1 MLGDIFST
9 APKGEEI
16 RIDPRNTHGSYRT
29 SVASALQ
36 HTLVRGSESQISAIF
51 NGPRKQV

>member
-1 MLGDIFST
+1 MLSDILST
-9 APKGEEI
+9 APEGEEI
-16 RIDPRNTHGSYRT
+16 RVDPSNTHGSYRT
-29 SVASALQ
+29 RIASALQ